1 MVVLIVI
8 TLGAALYLYSI
19 KCLKAPI
26 PPSIRSAL
34 TACRIVFLL
43 ALLYLLTLPH
53 IREILNIP
61 TPATLHIVL
70 DDSLSMSYPADPPT
84 APDNE
89 GPSRWNTAINQLKK
103 KGLLDSWENKGFEL
117 RYSLLSDISSEN
129 AQNRPVWLS
138 RFPASATPSY
148 SFSDI
153 GAAVSRFA
161 DSLSPD
167 ITTKLLLFTDG
178 RWNQGQNPI
187 SSASRL
193 TASTQEIRP
202 PVYTFGI
209 GTTSP
214 IQDII
219 VDSIQAPSSARSGQ
233 PLELRAHIILRGGDP
248 AAVYT
253 TRMTVQNRSGDMIV
267 ENQQD
272 ASPEPDSSELNLSFD
287 IPDLEKGYYI
297 LSVAVD
303 PMPGE
308 WITSNNHQIKGIN
321 IREAQ
326 DKVLLITSAPDWEFK
341 YLKRT
346 LEDQKALDVNAF
358 LHHQNGL
365 SPLGDRSWI
374 QKHSDDPPAEDTPD
388 YKHLADLQ
396 DKLNQWPVIIL
407 HNFAFSIDR
416 IEFVNKLRQYIEEGG
431 GLIFIPGPNNSA
443 MPPQALQD
451 AAPAPV
457 ARAFTPKTRAALAK
471 IALDS
476 EAPFAELIHN
486 NPQQD
491 LPPLGG
497 YVTARPRSDS
507 AKSLLNGQAAMNE
520 QVPLVTLHR
529 YGLGRIVILKS
540 RSFWRW
546 NLLTGKDLLTPFWM
560 TVLFQ
565 SCPRLEEQS
574 GEIQVDGYLF
584 NSFDSVRIA
593 YRSANRIAEAT
604 SSSGIGINVRG
615 PSRKET
621 VWLTPS
627 GDSPGVFETRYTP
640 VEPGDYQAATFTEN
654 ASAEFRVENTAA
666 ELSDLRQN
674 IEDLCTLSELTGGEY
689 ANLPAWKT
697 MADRIPFETKVIR
710 EERSR
715 FIGEKWWIVALL
727 ITFLGVEWFLRW
739 MKGLP

>member
-26 PPSIRSAL
+26 APSIRGAL
-34 TACRIVFLL
+34 TACRIIFLL
-43 ALLYLLTLPH
+43 ALLYLITLPH
-53 IREILNIP
+53 IREVLNIP
-61 TPATLHIVL
+61 TPTTLHIVL

-84 APDNE
+84 TPGKE
-89 GPSRWNTAINQLKK
+89 GPSRWNATIKQLKNN
-103 KGLLDSWENKGFEL
+103 GLIDSWENKGFEL
-117 RYSLLSDISSEN
+117 RYAFLSDVSSEN
-129 AQNRPVWLS
+129 ASNRPIWLS
-138 RFPASATPSY
+138 QLPASATPSY
-148 SFSDI
+148 PFSDI

-161 DSLSPD
+161 DSISPD
-167 ITTKLLLFTDG
+167 ISTKLLLFTDG

-187 SSASRL
+187 SSASVL

-209 GTTSP
+209 GTASP
-214 IQDII
+214 VQDII
-219 VDSIQAPSSARSGQ
+219 VDSIQAPSSARSEQ
-233 PLELRAHIILRGGDP
+233 PLELRAHIIIRGGQPD
-248 AAVYT
+248 AVYT
-253 TRMTVQNRSGDMIV
+253 SRMTVQNRSGDMIF
-267 ENQQD
+267 ENQQNIS
-272 ASPEPDSSELNLSFD
+272 AEPDNDELNVLFD

-303 PMPGE
+303 PIPGE

-321 IREAQ
+321 IREAK

-346 LEDQKALDVNAF
+346 LEDQRALDVNAF
-358 LHHQNGL
+358 LHHENGL
-365 SPLGDRSWI
+365 SALGDRSWI
-374 QKHSDDPPAEDTPD
+374 QQHSAQVPSEDAPV
-388 YKHLADLQ
+388 YKNLADLQ

-407 HNFAFSIDR
+407 HNFAFSVDR
-416 IEFVNKLRQYIEEGG
+416 IEFVNQLRQYVEEGG
-431 GLIFIPGPNNSA
+431 GLIFIPGANNTK
-443 MPPQALQD
+443 MPPPVLQD
-451 AAPAPV
+451 AAPDPV
-457 ARAFTPKTRAALAK
+457 ARAFTPKTRTALVK

-476 EAPFAELIHN
+476 EEPFAELIHN

-491 LPPLGG
+491 LPPLSG

-507 AKSLLNGQAAMNE
+507 AKSLLNGQAALNE

-593 YRSANRIAEAT
+593 YRSANRISAAT
-604 SSSGIGINVRG
+604 TSSGIGINIQG

-627 GDSPGVFETRYTP
+627 GDAPGVYETRYTP
-640 VEPGDYQAATFTEN
+640 VEPGAYQAATFTEN

-666 ELSDLRQN
+666 ELRDLRQN
-674 IEDLCTLSELTGGEY
+674 IEDLRTLAEMTGGEY

-697 MADRIPFETKVIR
+697 MADRIPFSSKVIR

-727 ITFLGVEWFLRW
+727 ITFLGLEWFLRW